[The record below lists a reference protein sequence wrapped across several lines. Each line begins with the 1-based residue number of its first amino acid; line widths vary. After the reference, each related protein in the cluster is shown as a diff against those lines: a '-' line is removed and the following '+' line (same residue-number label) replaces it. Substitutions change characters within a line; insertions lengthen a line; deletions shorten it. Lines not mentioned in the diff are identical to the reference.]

1 MARRP
6 QRTPRTARQSAPRDQ
21 DPSLPSLEYAASA
34 GRWQI
39 MNDTLGGT
47 ETMRAARQEH
57 LPQHAGENDK
67 RYEDRLNSAVFT
79 NYVRLTLEF
88 LVGKPFSKEVQFTKD
103 SDEAIIEF
111 KDDMNLQG
119 DGLTTVTK
127 DWFTRGMEKSLSY
140 CLIDFPTVP
149 QKPDGEKYTLAETQ
163 EMSLRPYW
171 VIKSAEEVIAARK
184 VRIRGKEE
192 FVHVRYWANEVVYNG
207 FEESIQQ
214 RIMVLDRGEDGV
226 VTRTLWVKAD
236 KDWEKGASVVMDI
249 DVIPL
254 VEFRT
259 NRENRPDLLDL
270 AYLNITHWQSE
281 SDQRAS
287 LTAARFPILAGSGV
301 DEDKVITLGPYNFLA
316 SADAQS
322 KYYYVEHTGAALD
335 AGQADL
341 DSLEERM
348 ALYGA
353 EMLKERPDRQTA
365 TSAILDTAQS
375 MAPLQRIVFDFLSSI
390 QTALDYTAKWLD
402 KEPGSAAVEINTE
415 FALSKEQGAT
425 IETLKELRKT
435 GDISRESF
443 LEALKELGALPDSF
457 DIKADQTR
465 LDGEAEAKVKRETDA
480 AIAVAAAKPAPAGGP
495 PKK

>member
-6 QRTPRTARQSAPRDQ
+6 QRKPAVAAANRQ
-21 DPSLPSLEYAASA
+21 DPSTPSLEYAASA

-47 ETMRAARQEH
+47 ETMRAAGQEY
-57 LPQHAGENDK
+57 LPQHAGESDP
-67 RYEDRLNSAVFT
+67 RYRDRLDSAVFT

-103 SDEAIIEF
+103 SDEEIAAF

-127 DWFTRGMEKSLSY
+127 DWFTKGLEKSLSY

-149 QKPDGEKYTLAETQ
+149 AKPDGEKYTLAETQ
-163 EMSLRPYW
+163 EMNLRPYW

-184 VRIRGKEE
+184 VRIKGKEE

-207 FEESIQQ
+207 FEEAVVQQ
-214 RIMVLDRGEDGV
+214 IMVLNKNTDGT
-226 VTRTLWVKAD
+226 VTRELWKKED
-236 KDWEKGASVVMDI
+236 KDWVKGPVVVLDI

-259 NRENRPDLLDL
+259 NKENRPDLLDL

-301 DEDKVITLGPYNFLA
+301 DEDKAITLGPYNFLA

-322 KYYYVEHTGAALD
+322 EYYYVEHAGTALEAGAA
-335 AGQADL
+335 DL
-341 DSLEERM
+341 ASLEERM

-375 MAPLQRIVFDFLSSI
+375 MAPLQRIVFDFVSCV
-390 QTALDYTAKWLD
+390 QTALDITAKWLD
-402 KEPGSAAVEINTE
+402 KEPGSAKVEINTE
-415 FALSKEQGAT
+415 FALSKEQGQT
-425 IETLKELRKT
+425 IENLKELRKT
-435 GDISRESF
+435 GDISRKQF
-443 LEALKELGALPDSF
+443 LEGLKELGGLPESF
-457 DIKADQTR
+457 DLEANEKELVA
-465 LDGEAEAKVKRETDA
+465 EAEEKVQRETDA
-480 AIAVAAAKPAPAGGP
+480 AIKVAAAKPAPAGP